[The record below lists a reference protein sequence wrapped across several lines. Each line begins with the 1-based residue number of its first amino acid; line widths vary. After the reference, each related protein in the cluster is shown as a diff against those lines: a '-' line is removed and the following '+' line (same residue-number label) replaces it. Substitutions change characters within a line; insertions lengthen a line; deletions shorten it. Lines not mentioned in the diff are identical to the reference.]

1 LALLKL
7 LHTPEPARRI
17 VLVEALGKQHGAAAV
32 APLQRLVAEKGDSQL
47 AQAAVSALAHMATPG
62 AIGALVELL
71 SEPSRREAIVAAL
84 AQLGE
89 QQIDLIGRGLAHP
102 QVEVRRAV
110 VAVLERMKHH
120 HASEYIGAALDDP
133 EAVVRLA
140 AAMALGRLGSQAA
153 HRLLETLAQSDPDA
167 AVRQAA
173 HRALKR

>member
-1 LALLKL
+1 
-7 LHTPEPARRI
+7 
-17 VLVEALGKQHGAAAV
+17 
-32 APLQRLVAEKGDSQL
+32 
-47 AQAAVSALAHMATPG
+47 
-62 AIGALVELL
+62 
-71 SEPSRREAIVAAL
+71 
-84 AQLGE
+84 
-89 QQIDLIGRGLAHP
+89 
-102 QVEVRRAV
+102 
-110 VAVLERMKHH
+110 MKHH